1 MSIKHLPCYQSFVF
15 AQNIEKT
22 SYELLTGKKPNVS
35 YFIVFGCKCF
45 VLNKSAR
52 PSKFAP
58 KVDEGFLLLDAGQM
72 NMPIMYSTR
81 PLVVLKSQLM
91 GHLMNLTAPKKHNL
105 IKMS

>member
-58 KVDEGFLLLDAGQM
+58 KVDEGFLLGCRSNEHAYYVFNKATGRVEIAINGTFDESNG
-72 NMPIMYSTR
+72 
-81 PLVVLKSQLM
+81 SQE
-91 GHLMNLTAPKKHNL
+91 A
-105 IKMS
+105 